1 MSRRETERLREELRR
16 SLEGDAWHGAPLL
29 QVLAG
34 VDAARAAAGPISE
47 AHSIWELVVHVTA
60 WVREVARR
68 CDGGVP
74 RIPPEADWPEIGD
87 VGDAAWADVV
97 MDLRRAHAELDAA
110 LSRFPEERLDEIVG
124 GERDAPLGVGVTW
137 HVVLH
142 GVAQHNAYHAGQMA
156 LLRK

>member
-1 MSRRETERLREELRR
+1 MTETERLREELRR
-16 SLEGDAWHGAPLL
+16 SLDGDSWHGAPLL
-29 QVLAG
+29 KILEG
-34 VDAARAAAGPISE
+34 VDAARAAAKPIPG

-60 WVREVARR
+60 WTREVARR

-74 RIPPEADWPEIGD
+74 WIPPEADWPVIGD
-87 VGDAAWADVV
+87 PGEAAWAAVLD
-97 MDLRRAHAELDAA
+97 DLRRAQAELDSA
-110 LSRFPEERLDEIVG
+110 LSRFPEERLDEVVG

-156 LLRK
+156 LLKK